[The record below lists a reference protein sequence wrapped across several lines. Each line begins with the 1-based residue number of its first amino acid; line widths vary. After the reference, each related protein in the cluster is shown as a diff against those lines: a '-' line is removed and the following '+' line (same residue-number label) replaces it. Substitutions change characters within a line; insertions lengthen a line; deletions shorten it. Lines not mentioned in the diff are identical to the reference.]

1 MTRAAF
7 MLLHAIIT
15 LVFGIAFVVAPKPT
29 LALYGVPTDATG
41 TFMARVFGA
50 ALIQIG
56 LVAWL
61 AKNGTDTPALRAI
74 QRGYAGGLAVG
85 LVIALVGQFS
95 GLFNALGWS
104 SVLIY
109 LLLFVGR
116 SEERRVGKECRSR
129 WSPYH

>member
-1 MTRAAF
+1 

-15 LVFGIAFVVAPKPT
+15 LAFGIAFVVAPKPT
-29 LALYGVPTDATG
+29 LALYGVATDAAG

-61 AKNGTDTPALRAI
+61 AKNDTDTPALRAI
-74 QRGYAGGLAVG
+74 LRGYAGGLAVG
-85 LVIALVGQFS
+85 LVIALVGQLS
-95 GLFNALGWS
+95 GLFNALGWL

-109 LLLFVGR
+109 LLLFVGYGYYQAKP
-116 SEERRVGKECRSR
+116 STA
-129 WSPYH
+129 

>member
-15 LVFGIAFVVAPKPT
+15 LVFGVAFIFAPTPT
-29 LALYGVPTDATG
+29 LAMYGVTTDPAG

-50 ALIQIG
+50 ALIQVG

-61 AKNGTDTPALRAI
+61 ARTDSDTLARRAI
-74 QRGYAGGLAVG
+74 LRGYTGGLAVG
-85 LVIALVGQFS
+85 FVIALFGQLS

-109 LLLFVGR
+109 LLLCLGYGYFQAKP
-116 SEERRVGKECRSR
+116 SAA
-129 WSPYH
+129 

>member
-1 MTRAAF
+1 MKRAAF

-15 LVFGIAFVVAPKPT
+15 LVFGVA
-29 LALYGVPTDATG
+29 TDAAG

-61 AKNGTDTPALRAI
+61 ARNDTDTPALRAV

-85 LVIALVGQFS
+85 LVIALAGQLS
-95 GLFNALGWS
+95 GLFNALGWL
-104 SVLIY
+104 SVVIY
-109 LLLFVGR
+109 LLLFVGYGYFQAKP
-116 SEERRVGKECRSR
+116 SAA
-129 WSPYH
+129 

>member
-15 LVFGIAFVVAPKPT
+15 LAFGIAFVVAPKPT
-29 LALYGVPTDATG
+29 LALYGVATDAAR

-61 AKNGTDTPALRAI
+61 ARNHAETPTLRAV
-74 QRGYAGGLAVG
+74 QRGYAGGLVVG
-85 LVIALVGQFS
+85 LVIALAGQLS

-109 LLLFVGR
+109 LLLFVGYGYFQAKP
-116 SEERRVGKECRSR
+116 SAA
-129 WSPYH
+129 

>member
-1 MTRAAF
+1 

-15 LVFGIAFVVAPKPT
+15 LAFGIAFLVAPKPT
-29 LALYGVPTDATG
+29 LALYGVATDAAG

-61 AKNGTDTPALRAI
+61 ARNHAETPTLRAV
-74 QRGYAGGLAVG
+74 QRGYAGGLVVG
-85 LVIALVGQFS
+85 LVIALAGQLS

-109 LLLFVGR
+109 LLLFVGYGYFQAKP
-116 SEERRVGKECRSR
+116 SAA
-129 WSPYH
+129 

>member
-29 LALYGVPTDATG
+29 LALYGVATDATG

-50 ALIQIG
+50 ALIQVG

-61 AKNGTDTPALRAI
+61 AKNNTDTPTLRAI

-85 LVIALVGQFS
+85 LVIALVGQLS

-109 LLLFVGR
+109 LLLFVGYGYFQAKP
-116 SEERRVGKECRSR
+116 SAA
-129 WSPYH
+129 